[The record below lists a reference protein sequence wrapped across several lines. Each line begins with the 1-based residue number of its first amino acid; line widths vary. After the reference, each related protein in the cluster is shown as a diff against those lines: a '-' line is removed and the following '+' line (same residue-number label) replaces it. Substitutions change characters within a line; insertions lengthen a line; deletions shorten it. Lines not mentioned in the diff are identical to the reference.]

1 MSHKVKI
8 TRFSVSVPQPLIE
21 DLDSAWKTMG
31 YENRSKA
38 VHDAIRTFISEFAW
52 MRKET
57 GQITGALLILYY
69 LKKPGLLEEIMEA
82 QHRFKNVVLSTMH
95 IHLEEEKCLEI
106 VALKGNAQEVKNLV
120 QELMTKKGVKQVKV
134 AAMAP

>member
-1 MSHKVKI
+1 MSHKVKV
-8 TRFSVSVPQPLIE
+8 TRFSVSVPQPLME
-21 DLDSAWKTMG
+21 DLDRAWKTMG

-52 MRKET
+52 MHKET

-106 VALKGNAQEVKNLV
+106 IALRGIAQEVKNLAKV
-120 QELMTKKGVKQVKV
+120 LMTKKGVKQVKV

>member
-1 MSHKVKI
+1 MSHKVKV

-21 DLDSAWKTMG
+21 DLDRAWKTLG

-38 VHDAIRTFISEFAW
+38 VHDAIRTFISEYAW
-52 MRKET
+52 MQKET
-57 GQITGALLILYY
+57 GQITGALLVLYY
-69 LKKPGLLEEIMEA
+69 LKKPGLLEEIMEV

-106 VALKGNAQEVKNLV
+106 VALRGIAQEVKNLAKV
-120 QELMTKKGVKQVKV
+120 LMTKKGVEQV
-134 AAMAP
+134 

>member
-1 MSHKVKI
+1 MSRKVKV

-21 DLDSAWKTMG
+21 DLDRAWKTMG

-38 VHDAIRTFISEFAW
+38 VHDAVRAFISEFAW
-52 MRKET
+52 MHKEA
-57 GQITGALLILYY
+57 GQITGGLLILYY
-69 LKKPGLLEEIMEA
+69 LKKPGLLQEIMET

-106 VALKGNAQEVKNLV
+106 VALRGPAQEVKKLV

>member
-1 MSHKVKI
+1 MSHKVKV

-21 DLDSAWKTMG
+21 DLDRAWKTLG

-38 VHDAIRTFISEFAW
+38 VHDAIRTFISEYAW
-52 MRKET
+52 MQKER
-57 GQITGALLILYY
+57 GQITGALLVLYY

-82 QHRFKNVVLSTMH
+82 QHKFKNVVLSTMH

-106 VALKGNAQEVKNLV
+106 VALRGIAQEVKNLAKV
-120 QELMTKKGVKQVKV
+120 LMTKKGVKQVKV

>member
-1 MSHKVKI
+1 MSHKVKV

-21 DLDSAWKTMG
+21 DLDRAWKTMG

-52 MRKET
+52 MQKET

-69 LKKPGLLEEIMEA
+69 LKKPGLLEEIMDA
-82 QHRFKNVVLSTMH
+82 QHKFKNVVLSTMH

-106 VALKGNAQEVKNLV
+106 IALRGIAQEVKNLAKV
-120 QELMTKKGVKQVKV
+120 LMTKKGVKQVKV